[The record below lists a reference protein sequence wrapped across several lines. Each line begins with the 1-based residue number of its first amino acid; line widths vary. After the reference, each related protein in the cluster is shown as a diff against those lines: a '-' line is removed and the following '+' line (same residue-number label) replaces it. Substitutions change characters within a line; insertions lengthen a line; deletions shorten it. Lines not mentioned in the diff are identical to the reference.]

1 MSNSIQFTA
10 HKDYLD
16 LKDNYPEPIKVNIPD
31 WYKKIEHKTESK
43 TVKGCIPFLETL
55 TTGYLLRVPLDID
68 IKFNSKNKNG
78 ERVTEFTVSD
88 KLINFNLNANTS
100 NEYHPTVQFSNSPIE
115 KNNLNYPVY
124 KIMNPWII
132 KTPPGYSCLFVSP
145 LNNGDDR
152 FSIIPGI
159 VNTDKFQDYINFPI
173 TINSDKHPSFNSII
187 KKGTPYVQIIP
198 FKRESWKMSTAAI
211 NKKERDMYLIDYWLG
226 VLRVYQNKLWDK
238 ISWK

>member
-1 MSNSIQFTA
+1 MSKSIQFTT
-10 HKDYLD
+10 HKDYLKIKED
-16 LKDNYPEPIKVNIPD
+16 YPEPIKLNIPD
-31 WYKKIEHKTESK
+31 WFKDIEHKQKLK

-55 TTGYLLRVPLDID
+55 TTGYVLKIPLDID
-68 IKFNSKNKNG
+68 VRFNYKNKNG
-78 ERVTEFTVSD
+78 ERVTEFTVND
-88 KLINFNLNANTS
+88 NLYNFNLNS
-100 NEYHPTVQFSNSPIE
+100 NKIHEYHPTDQFKNSPIE

-159 VNTDKFQDYINFPI
+159 VHTDKFKDYINFPI
-173 TINSDKHPSFNSII
+173 TINSDKHPSFNSVI
-187 KKGTPYVQIIP
+187 KRGTPYVQIIP
-198 FKRESWKMSTAAI
+198 FKRESWKMNIDVI
-211 NKKERDMYLIDYWLG
+211 NEKERDMYLIDYWRG
-226 VLRVYQNKLWDK
+226 VLRIYQNKIWDK